1 MKEARAHA
9 TKEIEMRI
17 AIVEDEAVI
26 RDGMANILQKIDPEY
41 EVVGTAE
48 DGERGY
54 ELIKRE
60 RPDLVIMDIRM
71 PKMDGLTMLGKL
83 WEEQISCRAIV
94 LTAYS
99 EFSYA
104 KQAIDHGVDNY
115 LLKPIKISELKR
127 ALQKTANEIRKVES
141 QEKVLS
147 LENIFMGCLT
157 GQLEENPEMSH
168 MMKLRYGFTM
178 EEPVE
183 LFAVWLGDSYERQAD
198 RTAEILRRRAENAVG
213 YRVFLQK
220 NENNRMI
227 LMILYCLEEGKS
239 FYQRYQ
245 KNVIP
250 ALERVLEKPVIYV
263 WHRTQHLTDVSVAV
277 KQMKKNREWNLY
289 FAPETLISPEKINQW
304 KLIPLKYPMELE
316 EQAVQAMLKKNKR
329 QLENCEEKL
338 LEMLYSGGYSPKQIK
353 ETIVRFGWSLANK
366 QWDRKET
373 SELKI
378 QKILGR
384 LVEAVTW
391 KEIHLEMGEFITL
404 ICGEQEQTED
414 NSVSRMVQKAKELIW
429 KYYSEGITLEEA
441 ARKLFVSEEYL
452 STQFKKETGSSFTE
466 TVRHYKIEKVK
477 QLLLD
482 TPLKLNQ
489 IAELAG
495 YSDPKYMSK
504 VFKEEVGMLPSEF
517 RKLVH

>member
-198 RTAEILRRRAENAVG
+198 QAAEILRRRAENAVG

-277 KQMKKNREWNLY
+277 KQMKK
-289 FAPETLISPEKINQW
+289 IG
-304 KLIPLKYPMELE
+304 
-316 EQAVQAMLKKNKR
+316 
-329 QLENCEEKL
+329 
-338 LEMLYSGGYSPKQIK
+338 SGIYI
-353 ETIVRFGWSLANK
+353 LH
-366 QWDRKET
+366 RK
-373 SELKI
+373 
-378 QKILGR
+378 
-384 LVEAVTW
+384 
-391 KEIHLEMGEFITL
+391 H
-404 ICGEQEQTED
+404 
-414 NSVSRMVQKAKELIW
+414 
-429 KYYSEGITLEEA
+429 
-441 ARKLFVSEEYL
+441 
-452 STQFKKETGSSFTE
+452 
-466 TVRHYKIEKVK
+466 
-477 QLLLD
+477 
-482 TPLKLNQ
+482 
-489 IAELAG
+489 
-495 YSDPKYMSK
+495 
-504 VFKEEVGMLPSEF
+504 
-517 RKLVH
+517 